1 MTLKEIIDLFGKDK
15 IFEWILEIPK
25 FYISPTNF
33 FRNFFKKNI
42 NEKITISIFYTLITI
57 ALTYIFSEETFKN
70 VTKII
75 LLEILLLTI
84 SFIILNISRLISF
97 KIFGIKT
104 NPENIFFFLLITK
117 FFTLPIQII
126 FIILFNKT
134 EMYEFLF
141 IHNTII
147 SLLFFFVI
155 IYSSKILYFKT
166 KQIIVTALIN
176 IILYNVFMIACFV
189 LKFDKYNFEF
199 ENPILTD
206 NIYKEFEE
214 KLLPLDSLTYEYP
227 TNKYLLIMPDKS
239 RIIYTFK
246 DDSIN
251 SIVNK
256 IGKEYSKSVDYEIC
270 VVKKL
275 KEYES
280 LRDSLKFKRN
290 KILYDTLVN
299 YLKTMEND
307 FYNPI
312 DTSYTYLIDKKI
324 ISTEGGKYFGEIKQL
339 SMNPKLASS
348 YLSYLK
354 NKNEFYNSINISD
367 YPTYILQFILF
378 PASKYVEKNQLQP

>member
-25 FYISPTNF
+25 FYISPTIF

-42 NEKITISIFYTLITI
+42 NEKMTISIFYTLITI

-117 FFTLPIQII
+117 FFTFPIQII

-176 IILYNVFMIACFV
+176 IILYNVIMIACFV
-189 LKFDKYNFEF
+189 LKFDKYYFE
-199 ENPILTD
+199 
-206 NIYKEFEE
+206 
-214 KLLPLDSLTYEYP
+214 
-227 TNKYLLIMPDKS
+227 
-239 RIIYTFK
+239 
-246 DDSIN
+246 
-251 SIVNK
+251 
-256 IGKEYSKSVDYEIC
+256 
-270 VVKKL
+270 
-275 KEYES
+275 
-280 LRDSLKFKRN
+280 
-290 KILYDTLVN
+290 LV
-299 YLKTMEND
+299 L
-307 FYNPI
+307 
-312 DTSYTYLIDKKI
+312 
-324 ISTEGGKYFGEIKQL
+324 
-339 SMNPKLASS
+339 
-348 YLSYLK
+348 
-354 NKNEFYNSINISD
+354 
-367 YPTYILQFILF
+367 
-378 PASKYVEKNQLQP
+378 VR